1 MIETLT
7 VKEALAEDAGMNK
20 VRLSPDIL
28 KKMNL
33 SPGDIISLRGKRSSC
48 GMVFTDHSS
57 RGKRYIRL
65 NKEARRNCMVNLG
78 ERIEIE
84 RAETSPCIRCKLVPL
99 VGSEKGGIILSLHI
113 EDFIRDKLLRQP
125 LSQNDTV
132 MITGIAI
139 AGGGIPFQV
148 LRTEPEGIVRV
159 TEDTSFT
166 LELPPEKGDE
176 NVHRSKVSYEDIGG
190 LTPELAN
197 IREMVELPL
206 KMPHLFGTMG
216 IAPPKGL
223 LLHGPPG
230 TGKTLITQALAHE
243 IGAGI
248 FSIKG
253 PEIMDSLYGKSEKNL
268 RDVFKKARTDP
279 PSIIFIDE
287 IDSIAPK
294 RNVTSGDVE
303 KRVVAQLLTLMD
315 SLPEDGQIMVIGT
328 TNRPDALEDALRRP
342 GRFDREVELS
352 PPDEHGREEILAI
365 HSRGMPLTEN
375 VDLKAICDMTV
386 GYVGADIQALCREAA
401 LSAIKKHISKEG
413 GTLDIASEGITNI
426 TVSMSD
432 FHNGLKKIM
441 PTALREIT
449 VEIPMCTFEDIG
461 GLEAVKRDLRECVEK
476 PFTHK
481 SDFNRLG
488 IKTPNGILLFGPPGT
503 GKTLLARAIA
513 SEVKASFIS
522 IKGPEIL
529 SRFVGEA
536 EKSLRKIFKKARQ
549 VAPCIIFFDEI
560 DSIARGRGSTAEDRH
575 GSENLT
581 NQLLTLINGIEQY
594 EDVIVIGATNRPE
607 LIDTAF
613 MRKGRFD
620 RLIFVPPPDIEG
632 RKQIF
637 AIHTRDIPVSPEVN
651 IPYLVE
657 RTEGFS
663 GADME
668 GLAQEAAIEAFRE
681 DPKAEEVCQKHFL
694 NALKR
699 LKPSIN
705 KETIKYYNTIN
716 KRLTG
721 RVTTGDGDD
730 TPLGYG

>member
-1 MIETLT
+1 MSETLT
-7 VKEALAEDAGMNK
+7 VKEALAEDAGVNK

-33 SPGDIISLRGKRSSC
+33 SPGDIVLLRGKRSSC
-48 GMVFTDHSS
+48 GIVFTDHSS
-57 RGKRYIRL
+57 RGKTGIRL
-65 NKEARRNCMVNLG
+65 NKDMRRNCMVNIG

-84 RAETSPCIRCKLVPL
+84 IAKTSPCIRCRMAPM
-99 VGSEKGGIILSLHI
+99 VGSEKGKIILSLHV
-113 EDFIRDKLLRQP
+113 EDFIREKLLRQP
-125 LSQNDTV
+125 LSKKDTV
-132 MITGIAI
+132 VITGIAI
-139 AGGGIPFQV
+139 AGGGIPFRIV
-148 LRTEPEGIVRV
+148 STEPEGIVQV
-159 TEDTSFT
+159 TEETYFT
-166 LELPPEKGDE
+166 LELAPEKGGDST
-176 NVHRSKVSYEDIGG
+176 RRCKVSYEDIGG
-190 LTPELAN
+190 LSSELEN

-230 TGKTLITQALAHE
+230 TGKTLITQALAYE
-243 IGAGI
+243 LGAGI

-253 PEIMDSLYGKSEKNL
+253 PEIMDSLYGRTEKNL
-268 RDVFKKARTDP
+268 RDVFKKAEADP

-303 KRVVAQLLTLMD
+303 MRVVAQLLTLMD
-315 SLPEDGQIMVIGT
+315 SLPGEGQIIVIGT

-342 GRFDREVELS
+342 GRFDREVELP
-352 PPDEHGREEILAI
+352 PPDEQAREEILAI
-365 HSRGMPLTEN
+365 HTRGMPLTEN
-375 VDLKAICDMTV
+375 VDMKAICDMTV

-401 LSAIKKHISKEG
+401 LSAIKRHISKEG
-413 GTLDIASEGITNI
+413 GTLDIAGERIRDI
-426 TVSMSD
+426 RVSMSD

-441 PTALREIT
+441 PTALREIM
-449 VEIPMCTFEDIG
+449 VEIPSCTFADIG
-461 GLEAVKRDLRECVEK
+461 GLETVKRDLRECVEK

-481 SDFNRLG
+481 SDFDRLG

-513 SEVKASFIS
+513 NEVKASFIS

-529 SRFVGEA
+529 SKFVGEA
-536 EKSLRKIFKKARQ
+536 EKNLRRIFKKARQ
-549 VAPCIIFFDEI
+549 VAPCIIFVDEI

-594 EDVIVIGATNRPE
+594 EDVILIGATNRPE

-613 MRKGRFD
+613 LRKGRFD
-620 RLIFVPPPDIEG
+620 RLIFVPPPDGGG

-651 IPYLVE
+651 ISYLVE

-681 DPKAEEVCQKHFL
+681 DPKAEWVYSRHFG

-705 KETIKYYNTIN
+705 KETIKYYNTIS
-716 KRLTG
+716 KKLTG